1 VRHFFRKSKT
11 WEEHFDEGM
20 KYGEASDL
28 SRAEA
33 SFRKAVQLAPEEP
46 WPRHELGYTLSLV
59 GRYEEALEE
68 FRRTE
73 ELWRGF
79 MIMETE
85 ISLCEQLLSGSIDL
99 AVVEMLRSLQWLVD
113 DGESQGLEAV
123 ALSRNVVEVAPECA
137 LGHFHLGK
145 AMLEREPQLAEEAL
159 SRCLELHPDD
169 TTAIDAKFHLGV
181 LRQQAGQ
188 EDDAHR
194 IWREIASDYR
204 GHPHTAFANMS
215 LGRDPGG

>member
-11 WEEHFDEGM
+11 WQGHFDEGM
-20 KYGEASDL
+20 KYGAASDL

-33 SFRKAVQLAPEEP
+33 SFREAVQLAPEEP
-46 WPRHELGYTLSLV
+46 YPHYQLGYTLSLV
-59 GRYEEALEE
+59 GRHEEALEE

-79 MIMETE
+79 FIVETE
-85 ISLCEQLLSGSIDL
+85 IYLCEQILSGSIDL
-99 AVVEMLRSLQWLVD
+99 AVLGMLRSLQWLVD
-113 DGESQGLEAV
+113 AGEEGGLEAL
-123 ALSRNVVEVAPECA
+123 ALSRNVVEAAPECA

-145 AMLEREPQLAEEAL
+145 AMLQREPQAAEEAL

-169 TTAIDAKFHLGV
+169 STAINAKFHLGI

-204 GHPHTAFANMS
+204 GHPHTALANMS